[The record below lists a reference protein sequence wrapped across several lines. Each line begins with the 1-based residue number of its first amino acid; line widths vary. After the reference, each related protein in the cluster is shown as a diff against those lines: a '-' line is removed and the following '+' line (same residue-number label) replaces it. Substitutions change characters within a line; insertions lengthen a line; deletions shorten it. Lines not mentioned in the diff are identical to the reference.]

1 MIMKK
6 IFVASMVA
14 SSFVNAL
21 LVQAQQSSIDTDG
34 AEIRAITGN
43 IQTSMSEDE
52 YLKKRS
58 ALIIK
63 HSHHESTF
71 AALQKARATEDGLS
85 GKFWHW
91 KIDQY
96 LYGQY
101 TEFQPIYNAYKQG
114 RTFTEIYDIADV
126 QFIPSAEPAP
136 KHHELPDWYFPDYLP
151 INRSPGDNDYRDGKI
166 YIAYEG
172 KLTDPYITS
181 YDVETHKWQG
191 PYKAGHNT
199 LSKNGRKADGHGEP
213 TMQQDDDGYFHI
225 TFGGHGGEKED
236 GLNPLSIDT
245 AHAGGRFTHVVSDKP
260 NDISSF
266 SAKND
271 VTPFASYA
279 QSVKMPNG
287 DMYFFTRAGTHKSP
301 WIYYKLKKGSTTFEA
316 PVIITWPTPR
326 KDDPILVDMFYIKT
340 FKAND
345 TDIIVTMMNHLCNF
359 KEIHTSKHDDRFNAY
374 YMRLDTNTDT
384 FYNVK
389 DENLTLPI
397 TKATGQ
403 KHALVYDS
411 EKAGTIVND
420 TLGLTMQN
428 GKPAMSYEIRH
439 PEPRHWL
446 MATFENGEWKTDQPM
461 PGTTVWTLVD
471 NKGKRVKSIVNL
483 EQLTSDGK
491 NATAAV
497 IYLNSKKETVF
508 AIAKSNNNTGIV
520 GQDWQVE
527 SDQLA
532 LTGAGMQMKAV
543 LNEKGEGIAV
553 VVNVSK
559 GKTRRLYL
567 WHDGKIRPHL

>member
-1 MIMKK
+1 M
-6 IFVASMVA
+6 
-14 SSFVNAL
+14 
-21 LVQAQQSSIDTDG
+21 
-34 AEIRAITGN
+34 
-43 IQTSMSEDE
+43 
-52 YLKKRS
+52 
-58 ALIIK
+58 
-63 HSHHESTF
+63 
-71 AALQKARATEDGLS
+71 
-85 GKFWHW
+85 
-91 KIDQY
+91 
-96 LYGQY
+96 
-101 TEFQPIYNAYKQG
+101 
-114 RTFTEIYDIADV
+114 
-126 QFIPSAEPAP
+126 
-136 KHHELPDWYFPDYLP
+136 
-151 INRSPGDNDYRDGKI
+151 NRSPGDSHYRDGKI

-172 KLTDPYITS
+172 HLTDPYITS

-245 AHAGGRFTHVVSDKP
+245 AHAGGRFIHVVSDKP

-266 SAKND
+266 SPKSD
-271 VTPFASYA
+271 VSPFASYA

-301 WIYYKLKKGSTTFEA
+301 WIYYKLKKGNTSFEP

-374 YMRLDTNTDT
+374 YMRLDTTTDT

-389 DENLTLPI
+389 DEQLILPT

-403 KHALVYDS
+403 KYALVYDS

-420 TLGLTMQN
+420 TLGLTLQD
-428 GKPAMSYEIRH
+428 GKPAISYEIRH

-446 MATFENGEWKTDQPM
+446 MATFENGSWKVDQPM
-461 PGTTVWTLVD
+461 PGTTVWTLKD
-471 NKGKRVKSIVNL
+471 SKGKRIKKIVNL

-491 NATAAV
+491 KATAAV
-497 IYLNSKKETVF
+497 TYRNAKKETVF
-508 AIAKSNNNTGIV
+508 AIATSSHNTGVV
-520 GQDWQVE
+520 GQDWQVQT
-527 SDQLA
+527 DHLA
-532 LTGAGMQMKAV
+532 LKGAGMEMEAV

-559 GKTRRLYL
+559 GQTRRLYL
-567 WHDGKIRPHL
+567 WHEGKIRPRKM